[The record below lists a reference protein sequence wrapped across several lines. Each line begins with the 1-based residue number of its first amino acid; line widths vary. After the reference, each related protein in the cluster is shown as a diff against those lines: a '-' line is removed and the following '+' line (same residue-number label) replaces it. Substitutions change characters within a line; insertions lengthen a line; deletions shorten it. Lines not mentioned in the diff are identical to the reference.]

1 MASQQKVAPPHRR
14 GAASTPSSPAQD
26 GPETRETIVGRRFE
40 GERVLLGGAGF
51 ERCAFVRC
59 ELVYDGRPTKLIDNT
74 FEDCRWSFEG
84 AAGDTLQFVAALCRD
99 DPRIKAMFAE
109 VLGLEG
115 RERLH

>member
-1 MASQQKVAPPHRR
+1 MASHQKAAPPRPQ
-14 GAASTPSSPAQD
+14 GAASAPSQG
-26 GPETRETIVGRRFE
+26 GPGTRETIVGRRFE
-40 GERVLLGGAGF
+40 GERVPLGGAGF

-59 ELVYDGRPTKLIDNT
+59 ELVYDGRPTRLVDNT

-99 DPRIKAMFAE
+99 DPQIKAMFAE
-109 VLGLEG
+109 ALGLEG

>member
-1 MASQQKVAPPHRR
+1 MASHQKAAPPRPQ
-14 GAASTPSSPAQD
+14 GAASAPSSPSQG
-26 GPETRETIVGRRFE
+26 GPGTRETIVGRRFE
-40 GERVLLGGAGF
+40 GGRVPLGGAAF

-59 ELVYDGRPTKLIDNT
+59 ELVYDGRPTRLVDNG

-84 AAGDTLQFVAALCRD
+84 AAGDTLDFVAALCRD

-109 VLGLEG
+109 ALGLEG

>member
-1 MASQQKVAPPHRR
+1 MASQQKAAPPRPQ
-14 GAASTPSSPAQD
+14 GAASAPSSPSQG
-26 GPETRETIVGRRFE
+26 GPGTGETIVGRRFE
-40 GERVLLGGAGF
+40 GERVPLGGAAF

-59 ELVYDGRPTKLIDNT
+59 ELVYDGRPTRLVDNG

-109 VLGLEG
+109 ALGLEG

>member
-1 MASQQKVAPPHRR
+1 MALDRKVVPPRR
-14 GAASTPSSPAQD
+14 GAASAPQD
-26 GPETRETIVGRRFE
+26 DPGAREAVVGRRFE

-59 ELVYDGRPTKLIDNT
+59 ELVYNGRPTRLVDNR

-109 VLGLEG
+109 ALGLEG